1 MHDTIM
7 QSRWSGYIGH
17 NVALEAGEITETL
30 EPYKCAYCAHK
41 HELKQDYAMA
51 WHCVICY
58 NNSNFQAARSD
69 GCLPD

>member
-1 MHDTIM
+1 MHDTVM
-7 QSRWSGYIGH
+7 QSRHASEGGATI
-17 NVALEAGEITETL
+17 VVETL
-30 EPYKCAYCAHK
+30 EPFKCAYCAHK

-58 NNSNFQAARSD
+58 NNSNFQAARAD